1 MRYKETHNQI
11 GYVYISNISSPGI
24 IIKLYKWEVDNTT
37 KTEFLV
43 IFRVF
48 IMWKIIN
55 HLVINMRTVIEF
67 ITADVILKR
76 ADYWQI
82 SKLFV

>member
-48 IMWKIIN
+48 IM
-55 HLVINMRTVIEF
+55 
-67 ITADVILKR
+67 
-76 ADYWQI
+76 
-82 SKLFV
+82 